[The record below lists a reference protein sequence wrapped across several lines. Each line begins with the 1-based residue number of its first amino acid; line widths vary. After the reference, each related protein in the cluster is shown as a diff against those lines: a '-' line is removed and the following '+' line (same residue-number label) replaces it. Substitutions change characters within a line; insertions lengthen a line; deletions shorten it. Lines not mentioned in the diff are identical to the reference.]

1 MTVKL
6 GPDHLVTL
14 QTQTKLVEV
23 YLEAK
28 KDVAAETIASRAQE
42 RWQRRIQGL
51 SNLGQI
57 EREQKDLANL
67 QSLFGECLVRQRKFA
82 EAEPVLQAALAVRD
96 RKDPEAWTTFHT
108 RSLLGD
114 ALLGQ
119 KKYAGAEPLLLAGYK
134 GMKQRADRRDQP
146 GGSPP
151 TVRLTEALERLVRLS
166 EATGKP
172 DEAARWRKELATIQS
187 ATPPAGN
194 EKQP

>member
-57 EREQKDLANL
+57 EREQKDLADL

-82 EAEPVLQAALAVRD
+82 E
-96 RKDPEAWTTFHT
+96 
-108 RSLLGD
+108 
-114 ALLGQ
+114 
-119 KKYAGAEPLLLAGYK
+119 AEPLLLAGYK

-151 TVRLTEALERLVRLS
+151 TVRLTEALERLVRLY

-172 DEAARWRKELATIQS
+172 DEAARWRKELEKIQS

-194 EKQP
+194 VKQP